1 MKKAVTANGKQINL
15 DALIAAQGDSI
26 AVGNM
31 KVNARG
37 DQLGPGGK
45 VEIPKD
51 KVMANYYKL
60 NTPVAV
66 NNPAQARTKET
77 QKDLSDE
84 WIEPVT
90 SAQPE
95 KSKKEEKLRGS
106 LADAIS
112 KNKPASSQEP
122 EEPTPT
128 RI

>member
-1 MKKAVTANGKQINL
+1 MKKVVTANGKEISL
-15 DALIAAQGDSI
+15 DALIATHGDSI

-45 VEIPKD
+45 VQTPKD
-51 KVMANYYKL
+51 KIMANYYKL

-66 NNPAQARTKET
+66 SDPRQARIQET

-84 WIEPVT
+84 WIEPVQPAE
-90 SAQPE
+90 SA
-95 KSKKEEKLRGS
+95 KIKKEEKLRGS

-112 KNKPASSQEP
+112 KNKPAASEEP